1 MIQLFSAYICQEA
14 KDAVANVL
22 DTGWIGQ
29 GPKTKQFELE
39 FAGWCGAKY
48 AVATSSATAAL
59 DLAVKVSDLN
69 LGDEVLTTSM
79 TFVSTNHVLLYNQ
92 LVPVFVDIDPKTLN
106 MDLVEIERA
115 ITPKTKAIMVV
126 HYGGNPM
133 NLTKLYKLAD
143 AYGLKV
149 IEDAAHACGA
159 RFNERYIGSYGL
171 TCFSFHAVKNLPI
184 GDGGMITTN
193 DEEVYKR
200 LLRLRWL
207 GIDKSTF
214 DRSSEQGYK
223 WEYDVP
229 EVGYKYAMNDISA
242 AIGIEQLK
250 YVDRWNFKRLQMV
263 AKYASRLPFYFLE
276 ETPGAVS
283 SHHLCVIRVHEKE
296 RLYAACKEEGIELGV
311 HYKPNHFYPMYR
323 QFVREP
329 LPETEHAYKVILSLP
344 LHLRLKESDLWKVM
358 NVLNKDYSEI
368 LWEVME

>member
-29 GPKTKQFELE
+29 GPKTKQFEEE
-39 FAGWCGAKY
+39 FAAWCGAKY

-69 LGDEVLTTSM
+69 QGDEVLTTSM
-79 TFVSTNHVLLYNQ
+79 TFVSTNHVLLYNR
-92 LVPVFVDIDPKTLN
+92 LVPVFVDVDPKTLN
-106 MDLVEIERA
+106 MDLGKVERA
-115 ITPKTKAIMVV
+115 ITHKTKAIMVV
-126 HYGGNPM
+126 HYGGNPV
-133 NLTKLYKLAD
+133 NIDKLYQIAD
-143 AYGLKV
+143 AHGLKV

-159 RFNERYIGSYGL
+159 KFGGKYIGSYGL

-193 DEEVYKR
+193 DEEVYQR

-250 YVDRWNFKRLQMV
+250 YVDRWNFRRLQM
-263 AKYASRLPFYFLE
+263 ASKYMCGLPFCFLD

-283 SHHLCVIRVHEKE
+283 AHHLCVIRVHEKE
-296 RLYAACKEEGIELGV
+296 RFYAACKEDGIELGV
-311 HYKPNHFYPMYR
+311 HYKPNHLYPMYR
-323 QFVREP
+323 QFVRES
-329 LPETEHAYKVILSLP
+329 LPETEEAYKAILSLP

-358 NVLNKDYSEI
+358 HTLNKTYSEI
-368 LWEVME
+368 LWEVLE